1 VTFGNQT
8 NNISEGRWRDGAQ
21 DIYFMPTPTPRAANV
36 VPFTPPADIEILNAG
51 FNGSGDFVITWSAEP
66 GISYRIQFKD
76 NLSAAGWQDLS
87 NVEAVSST
95 ASVTDP
101 LPTSPAQRFY
111 RVQRLSQ

>member
-1 VTFGNQT
+1 V
-8 NNISEGRWRDGAQ
+8 I
-21 DIYFMPTPTPRAANV
+21 
-36 VPFTPPADIEILNAG
+36 PFTPPGDIEILNAG

-111 RVQRLSQ
+111 RIQRLPE